1 MFYNPIYFNRISS
14 GICNFTYESYSLYMV
29 YMQTHYLFTNP
40 RHRNHEFEI
49 FLTMNF
55 IISPSVVKAHT
66 EIRDYSLEEG
76 ISRILGFNG
85 LYRLL
90 ACIWLLGG

>member
-1 MFYNPIYFNRISS
+1 MFYNPIYFNKISS
-14 GICNFTYESYSLYMV
+14 GICNFTYESYTLYMV
-29 YMQTHYLFTNP
+29 YMQTHYLFTSP
-40 RHRNHEFEI
+40 RHGNYEFEI

-55 IISPSVVKAHT
+55 IISPSVVKAHR

>member
-1 MFYNPIYFNRISS
+1 
-14 GICNFTYESYSLYMV
+14 MV

-49 FLTMNF
+49 FLTMNS
-55 IISPSVVKAHT
+55 IISPYVVKAHT

>member
-1 MFYNPIYFNRISS
+1 MFNL
-14 GICNFTYESYSLYMV
+14 TYESYTLV
-29 YMQTHYLFTNP
+29 HGIHADIIYLQIPCT
-40 RHRNHEFEI
+40 ETVKFEI
-49 FLTMNF
+49 FLAVNF

-66 EIRDYSLEEG
+66 EIGDYSLEEG